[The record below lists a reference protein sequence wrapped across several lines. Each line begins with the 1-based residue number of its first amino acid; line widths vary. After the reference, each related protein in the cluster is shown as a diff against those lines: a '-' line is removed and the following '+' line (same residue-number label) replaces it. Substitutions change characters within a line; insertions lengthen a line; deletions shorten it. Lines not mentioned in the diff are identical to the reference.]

1 MDLEHSYETKCYPK
15 PQQLNPQASIKW
27 GVSYV
32 DAQPPAIHPVGMR
45 SKACETLN
53 TQVRVREINIFP
65 SASVGEENML
75 KQFEQIQYDEEKYN
89 TTHK

>member
-1 MDLEHSYETKCYPK
+1 MKPNATQNHNNLIPK
-15 PQQLNPQASIKW
+15 PQSS
-27 GVSYV
+27 GVSHML

-45 SKACETLN
+45 SKACGTLD

-75 KQFEQIQYDEEKYN
+75 KQFEQIQYGEEKYN

>member
-1 MDLEHSYETKCYPK
+1 
-15 PQQLNPQASIKW
+15 
-27 GVSYV
+27 
-32 DAQPPAIHPVGMR
+32 MR